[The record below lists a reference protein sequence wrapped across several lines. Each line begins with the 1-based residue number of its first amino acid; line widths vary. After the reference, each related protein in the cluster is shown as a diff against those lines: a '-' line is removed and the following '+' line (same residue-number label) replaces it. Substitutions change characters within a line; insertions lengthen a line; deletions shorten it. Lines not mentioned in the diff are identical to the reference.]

1 MTQARI
7 PQQAYIAVRFN
18 DGDGPRFGTDEEA
31 QLLWDATD
39 ADANH
44 LVLSLPSGGAVNV
57 PAVAIGV
64 GLNGVDTGVFDGLT
78 GESVLGLFT
87 GVAGAGL
94 ASRLEMFRSQGTN
107 AIPTT
112 VISGDDL
119 GAIRAFG
126 HHRPSY
132 LILPTIIFF

>member
-57 PAVAIGV
+57 PAVAMV
-64 GLNGVDTGVFDGLT
+64 W
-78 GESVLGLFT
+78 
-87 GVAGAGL
+87 
-94 ASRLEMFRSQGTN
+94 ASMG
-107 AIPTT
+107 
-112 VISGDDL
+112 
-119 GAIRAFG
+119 
-126 HHRPSY
+126 
-132 LILPTIIFF
+132 